1 MLHFGNINIDN
12 EQKCDGSADI
22 LFARSC
28 AADKNQKKM
37 ETQFLK
43 NINSPGA
50 LQHLSI
56 AELNVLSSE
65 IRQTI
70 LETVSR
76 TGGHLSSG
84 LGVVELTIALHRV
97 FHAPDDKILWD
108 VGHQTY
114 PHKLLTGR
122 WKTFDTLRSYGG
134 LNGFCKPEESVYDP
148 FVSGHAGNAVSAA
161 MGFAVANELSCRKDH
176 VIAIVGDG
184 GLGNGV
190 TLEALNNLRATCK
203 RLIVVL
209 NDNKMSI
216 DHSIG
221 AIPQY
226 LNRLITGRSYNRFK
240 KLAKRGLSHFPGG
253 KNMISGIQQL
263 EASTKKLL
271 VPGSFFEEMGIR
283 YVGPIHGHDIA
294 ALIKTFDRIRDF
306 DQPVLVHVITEKGHG
321 CDYVA
326 ADPETYHG
334 VGAFDPEQGVQKT
347 GAQMTYSAA
356 FGKALEDL
364 AAADDRISV
373 ITAAM
378 ASGCGIPGSY
388 IRKYPERFFDVGIAE
403 EHALTFAGGLAAA
416 GQRPVVALYATFL
429 QRALGC
435 LYHDICLPDLPVL
448 LCLDRA
454 GAVEDGPTHHG
465 IYDLSYL
472 LTMPNLSVLMPESE
486 AVLKEMMHLAV
497 KQSGPV
503 AIRYPRGSSGVTET
517 EDQIPVEW
525 GRSVPDRE
533 GDDLAIWS
541 CGREL
546 YTARAVADIL
556 QEKYGISAAIHN
568 VRFLKPFDEET
579 FLASAEQKHVVT
591 LEDHCVEGGFG
602 ALAARVLL
610 RSGKAHHGIT
620 SFGWGDSV
628 IPHGAVADLRK
639 AAGLQPEQIA
649 ETIAEKMKK

>member
-1 MLHFGNINIDN
+1 
-12 EQKCDGSADI
+12 
-22 LFARSC
+22 
-28 AADKNQKKM
+28 M
-37 ETQFLK
+37 ETQILN
-43 NINSPGA
+43 NINTPEA
-50 LQHLSI
+50 LKKISV
-56 AELNVLSSE
+56 AELGVLSSE

-84 LGVVELTIALHRV
+84 LGVIELTIALHYV

-122 WKTFDTLRSYGG
+122 YAAFDTLRSYAG
-134 LNGFCKPEESVYDP
+134 LNGFCKPDESEYDP
-148 FVSGHAGNAVSAA
+148 FISGHAGNAVSAA
-161 MGFAVANELSCRKDH
+161 MGFAVANELSGKNDH
-176 VIAIVGDG
+176 VIAVVGDG
-184 GLGNGV
+184 GLSNGV
-190 TLEALNNLRATCK
+190 TLEALNNLRATCN
-203 RLIVVL
+203 RMIVVL

-216 DHSIG
+216 DQSIG

-226 LNRLITGRSYNRFK
+226 LNRLITGRGYNRFK
-240 KLAKRGLSHFPGG
+240 KIAKKGLRRFPGG
-253 KNMISGIQQL
+253 ENMISGIQQL

-294 ALIKTFDRIRDF
+294 GLIKTFDRIKDF

-326 ADPETYHG
+326 AEPEVYHG
-334 VGAFDPEQGVQKT
+334 VGAFDLEQGISKT
-347 GAQMTYSAA
+347 EKKTTFSTA
-356 FGKALEDL
+356 FGETLEEL
-364 AAADDRISV
+364 AAEDDRISV

-378 ASGCGIPGSY
+378 ASGCGIPASY
-388 IRKYPERFFDVGIAE
+388 IQKYPERFFDVGIAE

-416 GQRPVVALYATFL
+416 GQRPVVAMYSTFL
-429 QRALGC
+429 QRALDC
-435 LYHDICLPDLPVL
+435 LYHDICLPRLPVL
-448 LCLDRA
+448 LCIDRA

-465 IYDLSYL
+465 IYDLSFL
-472 LTMPNLSVLMPESE
+472 LTMPDLPVLMPESE
-486 AVLKEMMHLAV
+486 KVLKEMMNLAV
-497 KQSGPV
+497 KQPGPV
-503 AIRYPRGSSGVTET
+503 AIRYPRGGSGAAENEAPVS
-517 EDQIPVEW
+517 VEW
-525 GRSVPDRE
+525 GRSVLDRE

-541 CGREL
+541 CGRDL

-556 QEKYGISAAIHN
+556 QEKHGISAAIHN
-568 VRFLKPFDEET
+568 VRFLKPFDEEA
-579 FLASAEQKHVVT
+579 FLKSAEQKHVIT
-591 LEDHCVEGGFG
+591 LEDHCVESGFG

-610 RSGKAHHGIT
+610 RSGKANHGLT

-628 IPHGAVADLRK
+628 VPHGAVPDLRK

-649 ETIAEKMKK
+649 EAIMEKIKFR

>member
-1 MLHFGNINIDN
+1 MIF
-12 EQKCDGSADI
+12 C
-22 LFARSC
+22 FA
-28 AADKNQKKM
+28 AGGWFLENM

-43 NINSPGA
+43 DIDSPDA
-50 LQHLSI
+50 LKHLSI
-56 AELNVLSSE
+56 KELNALSQE
-65 IRQTI
+65 IRQVI

-76 TGGHLSSG
+76 RGGHLSSG
-84 LGVVELTIALHRV
+84 LGVIELTLALHCV
-97 FHAPDDKILWD
+97 FHAPADKILWD

-122 WKTFDTLRSYGG
+122 RDVFATLRSYAG
-134 LNGFCKPEESVYDP
+134 LNGFCKPDESEYDS
-148 FVSGHAGNAVSAA
+148 FISGHAGNAVSAA
-161 MGFAVANELSCRKDH
+161 MGFSVANELSGKNNH
-176 VIAIVGDG
+176 VIAVVGDG

-190 TLEALNNLRATCK
+190 TLEALNNLRSTCS
-203 RLIVVL
+203 RMIVVL

-216 DHSIG
+216 DKSIG

-240 KLAKRGLSHFPGG
+240 KFAKRGLSRFPGG
-253 KNMISGIQQL
+253 KNMINGIRQL

-271 VPGSFFEEMGIR
+271 VPGAFFEEMGIR

-294 ALIKTFDRIRDF
+294 ELIETFDRIKDF
-306 DQPVLVHVITEKGHG
+306 EQPVLVHVITEKGHG

-326 ADPETYHG
+326 ADPEAYHG
-334 VGAFDPEQGVQKT
+334 VGAFDLKQGITKT
-347 GAQMTYSAA
+347 EKKATFSTV
-356 FGKALEDL
+356 FGETLEEL
-364 AAADDRISV
+364 AAEDDRISV

-378 ASGCGIPGSY
+378 ASGCGIPETY

-416 GQRPVVALYATFL
+416 GQRPVVAMYATFL

-435 LYHDICLPDLPVL
+435 LYHDICLPRLPVL

-486 AVLKEMMHLAV
+486 SVLKEMMNHSV

-503 AIRYPRGSSGVTET
+503 AIRYPRGSSCAKEGEMF
-517 EDQIPVEW
+517 QPVEW

-568 VRFLKPFDEET
+568 VRFLKPFDEEA
-579 FLASAEQKHVVT
+579 FLKSAEQKHVIT

-610 RSGKAHHGIT
+610 RSGNVHHGIT
-620 SFGWGDSV
+620 SFGWGDAV
-628 IPHGAVADLRK
+628 IPHGAVPDLRK

-649 ETIAEKMKK
+649 EAIAEKLKNKSSK